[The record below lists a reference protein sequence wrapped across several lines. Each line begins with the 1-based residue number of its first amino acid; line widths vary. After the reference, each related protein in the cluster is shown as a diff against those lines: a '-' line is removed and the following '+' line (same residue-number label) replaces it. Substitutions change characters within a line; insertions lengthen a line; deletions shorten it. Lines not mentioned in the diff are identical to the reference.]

1 MMGEFFAGTRLID
14 LVIAFT
20 ALEAVALAAYR
31 RRTGRGLALGDYAVN
46 LAAGLCL
53 MLALRAA
60 LVAASWPW
68 IALCLLAAGIA
79 HGADLQRRWAR

>member
-1 MMGEFFAGTRLID
+1 MDEFFAGTRLID
-14 LVIAFT
+14 WVIAFT
-20 ALEAVALAAYR
+20 ALEGLALAAYH
-31 RRTGRGLALGDYAVN
+31 RRTGRGMAFGDYAAN

-60 LVAASWPW
+60 LAGASWPW

-79 HGADLQRRWAR
+79 HGADLWRRRAR

>member
-1 MMGEFFAGTRLID
+1 MDEFFAGTRLID

-20 ALEAVALAAYR
+20 ALEGLALAAYR
-31 RRTGRGLALGDYAVN
+31 GRTGRGLALGDFAAN

-60 LVAASWPW
+60 LLAAGWPW

-79 HGADLQRRWAR
+79 HGADLRRRWAR